1 MKKSAIILLFF
12 LSGIT
17 TCFSQ
22 VVISKYFD
30 TKIQKVQYQN
40 WVAGVRGGGG
50 GTNVSIEFTEKLS
63 KDFILNQLYFRN
75 SKVKITKSADENVYF
90 ANLHRNINQ
99 RVKDEITDDANPSE
113 KEKIIKTPFPIS
125 ENEAILEYT
134 YKNMR
139 RYYKISKIEEKEM
152 LMYPSAKPIN

>member
-1 MKKSAIILLFF
+1 MKKSVIILLFF

-30 TKIQKVQYQN
+30 TKIQKVYYQN

-50 GTNVSIEFTEKLS
+50 GTNVSVEFTEKPS
-63 KDFILNQLYFRN
+63 KDFVLNQLYFRN
-75 SKVKITKSADENVYF
+75 RKVKITESTDNVYF
-90 ANLHRNINQ
+90 SNLVSGVNR
-99 RVKDEITDDANPSE
+99 RVKDEITDDANNSG

-134 YKNMR
+134 YKNMK

>member
-1 MKKSAIILLFF
+1 MKNCTLILLFF

-22 VVISKYFD
+22 VVISKYFE
-30 TKIQKVQYQN
+30 TKIKKVYYQN

-50 GTNVSIEFTEKLS
+50 GTGFYIEFTNKLS
-63 KDFILNQLYFRN
+63 KDFVLTQLYFRN
-75 SKVKITKSADENVYF
+75 KKVKITESPDNLYI
-90 ANLHRNINQ
+90 ANLNRNINQ
-99 RVKDEITDDANPSE
+99 RKQDEITDDANDSP
-113 KEKIIKTPFPIS
+113 KEVIIKTPFPIT

-134 YKNMR
+134 YRNMK

>member
-1 MKKSAIILLFF
+1 MKKNVIILLFF

-30 TKIQKVQYQN
+30 SKIQKTYYQN

-50 GTNVSIEFTEKLS
+50 GIGFYIEFTDKLS
-63 KDFILNQLYFRN
+63 KDFVLTQLYFRN
-75 SKVKITKSADENVYF
+75 KKVKITASENNIYSANI
-90 ANLHRNINQ
+90 AKNINQ
-99 RVKDEITDDANPSE
+99 RPQDEITDDANISR
-113 KEKIIKTPFPIS
+113 KEEMTKTPFPIS
-125 ENEAILEYT
+125 ENEAIIEYT
-134 YKNMR
+134 YKNQK

-152 LMYPSAKPIN
+152 LAYPSARPRN

>member
-1 MKKSAIILLFF
+1 MKKSVIILLFF

-17 TCFSQ
+17 TSFSQ

-30 TKIQKVQYQN
+30 TKIQKVYYQN

-50 GTNVSIEFTEKLS
+50 GTNFFIEFKEKLS
-63 KDFILNQLYFRN
+63 KDFVLNQLYFRSN
-75 SKVKITKSADENVYF
+75 KGKITKSTDNVYF
-90 ANLHRNINQ
+90 TNQVRNINRREQ
-99 RVKDEITDDANPSE
+99 EEITDDANISQ
-113 KEKIIKTPFPIS
+113 KEEITKIPFPIS

-134 YKNMR
+134 YKNMK

>member
-1 MKKSAIILLFF
+1 MKKSIIILLFF

-30 TKIQKVQYQN
+30 TKIQKVYYQN

-50 GTNVSIEFTEKLS
+50 GTNVFIEFKEKPS
-63 KDFILNQLYFRN
+63 KDFALNQLYFRN
-75 SKVKITKSADENVYF
+75 KKVKITESTDNVYF
-90 ANLHRNINQ
+90 ANIVRDINR
-99 RVKDEITDDANPSE
+99 RVKDEVTDDANISP
-113 KEKIIKTPFPIS
+113 KENTIKTPFSIS

-134 YKNMR
+134 YKNQK

-152 LMYPSAKPIN
+152 LMYPSARPRN

>member
-50 GTNVSIEFTEKLS
+50 GTNVSIEFKEKPS
-63 KDFILNQLYFRN
+63 KDFVLNQLYFRN
-75 SKVKITKSADENVYF
+75 KKVKITESTDNVYF
-90 ANLHRNINQ
+90 ANLVRDINR
-99 RVKDEITDDANPSE
+99 RVNDEITDDANPSE

-134 YKNMR
+134 YKNMK

>member
-1 MKKSAIILLFF
+1 MKKSVIILLFF

-30 TKIQKVQYQN
+30 TKIQKVYYQN

-50 GTNVSIEFTEKLS
+50 GTNVSIEFTEKPS
-63 KDFILNQLYFRN
+63 KDFVLNHLYFRN
-75 SKVKITKSADENVYF
+75 KKAKITESTDNVYF
-90 ANLHRNINQ
+90 VNIVRDINR
-99 RVKDEITDDANPSE
+99 RVNDEITDDANASQ
-113 KEKIIKTPFPIS
+113 KEEIIKTPFPIS

-134 YKNMR
+134 YKKMK

-152 LMYPSAKPIN
+152 LLYPSAKPRN

>member
-1 MKKSAIILLFF
+1 M
-12 LSGIT
+12 
-17 TCFSQ
+17 
-22 VVISKYFD
+22 
-30 TKIQKVQYQN
+30 
-40 WVAGVRGGGG
+40 
-50 GTNVSIEFTEKLS
+50 
-63 KDFILNQLYFRN
+63 YFRN

>member
-30 TKIQKVQYQN
+30 TKIKKAYYQS

-50 GTNVSIEFTEKLS
+50 GTNFSIEFKEKLS
-63 KDFILNQLYFRN
+63 KDFVLNQLYFRSN
-75 SKVKITKSADENVYF
+75 KGKITKLTDNVYF
-90 ANLHRNINQ
+90 TNQVRNINRREQ
-99 RVKDEITDDANPSE
+99 EEITDDANISQ
-113 KEKIIKTPFPIS
+113 KEEITKTPFPIS

-134 YKNMR
+134 YKNQK

-152 LMYPSAKPIN
+152 LMYPSARPIN